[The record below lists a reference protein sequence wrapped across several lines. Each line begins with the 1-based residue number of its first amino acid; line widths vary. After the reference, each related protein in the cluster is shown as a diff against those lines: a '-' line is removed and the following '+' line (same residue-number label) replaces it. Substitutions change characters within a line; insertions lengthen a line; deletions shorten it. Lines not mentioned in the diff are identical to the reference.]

1 LKKPGETLKQPP
13 WFFIW
18 HFSSLLPE
26 RPAMTH
32 TTPDSPAPLAL
43 TRTQIIG
50 AMPVYIVLDRVAG
63 LIAGHGAPLWL
74 PAGFAF
80 MAALLWGR
88 RMWLPLW
95 LGAFACGLLE
105 YAENAYGARP
115 LFMSILAAGFIA
127 GGAVAQAM
135 LGARLARPFIETAA
149 PFARV
154 RDAARYLVLAGPVAC
169 LIAATAETFV
179 LHESGQLPVADLFP
193 HWAVKYAGDT
203 LGVLVLAP
211 LVLLALPRA
220 QAGRRLLVMGIVMPM
235 LGATLLLM
243 TACFFNTKNEAQN
256 ARTTFEARSA
266 DITHRVTTRID
277 DIWERPRAIGSLI
290 NAGETVTDAEFAA
303 FNQTF
308 KPFAG
313 IAASVWAPREMP
325 GVFPLRLVYP
335 RGVAGTLS
343 GLDLGEYIPLAALQR
358 ATSTGHMAWA
368 LDLKNKAPVYWWLV
382 MPVYKAGFDAEVSD
396 EEETRI
402 GALRGFAGA
411 RLDMPLLLG
420 DIAAEARRFGIA
432 VRLRGMAEWQANKPI
447 FEQDVPA
454 GRLPD
459 WSRRINVDF
468 AGEGA
473 RLEMWILQPWR
484 LGRDRDSLLFLAGS
498 VGILFLAG
506 LFLLGT
512 SGLNRRLAGEITE
525 RGKIEAKL
533 RRSEAV
539 LSEAQAVAKIGSWY
553 WTKDGD
559 TQECSEEALRIFGL
573 PPGTPM
579 SFETYIQCVH
589 PDDRRLVEDAWQ
601 AVLKGASYHI
611 EYRIAAG
618 DKIRWV
624 EDLAKLKFD
633 AGGKCSSII
642 GTMQEITERKQAEA
656 VLHRTSE
663 RIQLLLD
670 SMAEGV
676 YGVDTDG
683 NCTFVNRAF
692 LNILGFKNADELLG
706 KHIHELIHHS
716 RADGSHYPASTCKI
730 YLAFLELQS
739 THVTDE
745 VFWRADGTAIP
756 VEYWSNPIRNGNELV
771 GAICTFIDITQRKA
785 TEAERRKLLLA
796 VEQSPVGITITD
808 LDANIEYVNK
818 AFSENIGYSPTELIG
833 QNMRLLRSGRTPS
846 YTYESLW
853 TALEQGISWQGEFIN
868 KRKDGTEFVEMT
880 QIVPI
885 RREDGRIAH
894 YLAIKEDIT
903 ERRQLETELKHY
915 RQDLENLVVSRTA
928 EFEQAR
934 EVAEAANRAK
944 SGFLAAMSHEI
955 RGPMNGVIG
964 MLDVLAQTNL
974 KDSQMEMVEI
984 MRESGYA
991 LLGII
996 EDILDFSK
1004 IEAGKLQ
1011 LEYKVFPVEDL
1022 LEKVCALL
1030 ENMAEKK
1037 GVQLTLFVDPAI
1049 PRVLE
1054 GDELRLRQILTNLAG
1069 NAVKFSSGLERRC
1082 EVAVRARLASCENGK
1097 AIVEFIV
1104 RDNGIGMDAAT
1115 QEKLFMPF
1123 EQADVSTT
1131 RRFGGTGLGLAIAR
1145 QLARRMDGE
1154 ISVSSAPD
1162 QGSTFTV
1169 QLPFTLPAQPEAEPS
1184 PVTGVSCLLLGPGI
1198 GLTADIAVHLAHAG
1212 ARVERAADIEAA
1224 RARGG
1229 IHSGAPW
1236 VWILDTLGAAA
1247 PLEALRAAA
1256 RHYPGEDIRLFVISR
1271 GKRRRPRLMETGLV
1285 MVDGNLLARR
1295 TLLQAVGIAAGRIE
1309 AEVSRR
1315 NAGLPAAAVE
1325 APSREQAIN
1334 QGQLIL
1340 VAEDNEINQQVVQR
1354 QLALLGLASE
1364 VANDGRE
1371 ALERWRTGKYA
1382 LLLTDM
1388 HMPRMDGYELTLAIR
1403 SEEARNGVGHTP
1415 IIALTANA
1423 LKGEAERCKAGGM
1436 DDYLSKPV
1444 RLTGLKAM
1452 LDKWLP
1458 PAQASMEAA
1467 PPVDVNVLKELVGD
1481 DAVVIT
1487 GFLHD
1492 FRESAL
1498 TLGATIKAAAEAG
1511 QTGAAGAAAHKL
1523 KSSSRSM
1530 GALGLGDLCEQIEH
1544 AGKAD
1549 DNAALTLLLPGFEV
1563 ELAATVNYLET
1574 WKT

>member
-1 LKKPGETLKQPP
+1 MN
-13 WFFIW
+13 
-18 HFSSLLPE
+18 HNAS
-26 RPAMTH
+26 
-32 TTPDSPAPLAL
+32 DSPAKPSLRAFTLSQTQMAGVVPAYIAL
-43 TRTQIIG
+43 CYISTLF
-50 AMPVYIVLDRVAG
+50 PV
-63 LIAGHGAPLWL
+63 HGAPLWL

-80 MAALLWGR
+80 LAALLWGK

-95 LGAFACGLLE
+95 LGAFAGGLLQYAE
-105 YAENAYGARP
+105 YASGAWP
-115 LFMSILAAGFIA
+115 SPTETLAAVFIA

-135 LGARLARPFIETAA
+135 LGARLARPSIAAAA
-149 PFARV
+149 PFAHA
-154 RDAARYLVLAGPVAC
+154 RDAALYLILAGPVAC
-169 LIAATAETFV
+169 LIAAAMETFV
-179 LHESGQLPVADLFP
+179 LHELGELPVANLFP

-211 LVLLALPRA
+211 MVLLALPRA
-220 QAGRRLLVMGIVMPM
+220 QASRWPLVMGIVMPM
-235 LGATLLLM
+235 LGATALLM
-243 TACFFNTKNEAQN
+243 AVCFFNTKNEARN
-256 ARTTFEARSA
+256 ARNTFDAQSV

-277 DIWERPRAIGSLI
+277 DIRERLRAIGSLI
-290 NAGETVTDAEFAA
+290 NASETVTETEFTT

-308 KPFAG
+308 KPFPG
-313 IAASVWAPREMP
+313 ITACAWTPRETP
-325 GVFPLRLVYP
+325 GVFTLQRVHP
-335 RGVAGTLS
+335 REIAGMPT
-343 GLDLGEYIPLAALQR
+343 GLDLTGLVPLAALQR
-358 ATSTGHMAWA
+358 AMSTGHMAWA
-368 LDLKNKAPVYWWLV
+368 ADLGNTATAYWWLLV
-382 MPVYKAGFDAEVSD
+382 PVYNPGFDAGTAD
-396 EEETRI
+396 EEETRA
-402 GALRGFAGA
+402 GALRGFAAA

-420 DIAAEARRFGIA
+420 DIADEARRFGIA
-432 VRLRGMAEWQANKPI
+432 VRLRGMAEWQPNKPI

-459 WSRRINVDF
+459 WSRYINVGF
-468 AGEGA
+468 AGGGA
-473 RLEMWILQPWR
+473 RLEMWILHPRR
-484 LGRDRDSLLFLAGS
+484 LGRDQGSLLFLAGG
-498 VGILFLAG
+498 VGFMLLVG
-506 LFLLGT
+506 VFLLDAVGF
-512 SGLNRRLAGEITE
+512 NIRLTREITE
-525 RGKIEAKL
+525 RGEIEAKL

-553 WTKDGD
+553 WTRDSNA
-559 TQECSEEALRIFGL
+559 QECSEEALRIFGL
-573 PPGTPM
+573 SPGTPM

-589 PDDRRLVEDAWQ
+589 PDDRRLVEAAWQ
-601 AVLKGASYHI
+601 VVLKGAPYHI
-611 EYRIAAG
+611 EYRIMVG
-618 DKIRWV
+618 GEIRWV

-633 AGGKCSSII
+633 AGDKCSSII
-642 GTMQEITERKQAEA
+642 GTMQEITERKQAETA
-656 VLHRTSE
+656 LHQTHE

-676 YGVDTDG
+676 YGVDTNG
-683 NCTFVNRAF
+683 NCTFVNHAF

-716 RADGSHYPASTCKI
+716 RADGSHYPASKCKM

-756 VEYWSNPIRNGNELV
+756 VEYWSNPIMNGNELV

-818 AFSENIGYSPTELIG
+818 AFSENTGYSPVELIG
-833 QNMRLLRSGRTPS
+833 QNMRLLRSGKTPS
-846 YTYESLW
+846 YTYETLW
-853 TALEQGISWQGEFIN
+853 TALAQEAYWQGEFIN

-880 QIVPI
+880 RIVPI
-885 RREDGRIAH
+885 RGEDGRVTH
-894 YLAIKEDIT
+894 YLAVKEDIT

-915 RQDLENLVVSRTA
+915 RQNLENLVVSRTA

-934 EVAEAANRAK
+934 EVAETANRAK

-964 MLDVLAQTNL
+964 MLDVLAQTSL

-1004 IEAGKLQ
+1004 IEADKLQ
-1011 LEYKVFPVEDL
+1011 LEYRVFPVEGL
-1022 LEKVCALL
+1022 VEKVCALL

-1069 NAVKFSSGLERRC
+1069 NAVKFSSGLERPC
-1082 EVAVRARLASCENGK
+1082 EVAIRARLAACENGK
-1097 AIVEFIV
+1097 AVVEFIV

-1154 ISVSSAPD
+1154 ITVLSAPD

-1169 QLPFTLPAQPEAEPS
+1169 QLPFTLPAQPAAELS
-1184 PVTGVSCLLLGPGI
+1184 PVVGVPCLLLGSGI

-1224 RARGG
+1224 HAHGG
-1229 IHSGAPW
+1229 IRSGAPW
-1236 VWILDTLGAAA
+1236 VWIIDTLGAPT

-1256 RHYPGEDIRLFVISR
+1256 GHYPGEDVRLFVISR
-1271 GKRRRPRLMETGLV
+1271 GKRRQPRLMETGLV
-1285 MVDGNLLARR
+1285 MVDGNLLTRGI
-1295 TLLQAVGIAAGRIE
+1295 LLQAVGIAAGRVQ
-1309 AEVSRR
+1309 AETLRR
-1315 NAGLPAAAVE
+1315 NAELPAATVE

-1340 VAEDNEINQQVVQR
+1340 VAEDNEINQQVIQR
-1354 QLALLGLASE
+1354 QLALLGLAAE

-1371 ALERWRTGKYA
+1371 ALERWKTGKYA

-1403 SEEARNGVGHTP
+1403 SEEEQSGAGHTP

-1423 LKGEAERCKAGGM
+1423 LKGEAEHCKAGGM
-1436 DDYLSKPV
+1436 NDYLSKPV
-1444 RLTGLKAM
+1444 RLTDLKAM

-1458 PAQASMEAA
+1458 PVKTSAESPE
-1467 PPVDVNVLKELVGD
+1467 PVDVNVLKELVGD
-1481 DAVVIT
+1481 DAVVIA

-1492 FRESAL
+1492 FRDSAL
-1498 TLGATIKAAAEAG
+1498 SIGATIKAAAEAG
-1511 QTGAAGAAAHKL
+1511 QTGEAGAAAHKL
-1523 KSSSRSM
+1523 KSSARSM
-1530 GALGLGDLCEQIEH
+1530 GALGLGELCERVEH
-1544 AGKAD
+1544 AGKAG
-1549 DNAALTLLLPGFEV
+1549 DNAALAALLPRLEAELEV
-1563 ELAATVNYLET
+1563 VANYLEAWT
-1574 WKT
+1574 A